1 MRTIYMKISATFLSI
16 INNLIMTSKAFYTL
30 FKDRELL
37 SFGQTYYPRKKQEG
51 FKYFFDSA
59 SE

>member
-1 MRTIYMKISATFLSI
+1 MRTIYVKISATLFSI

-30 FKDRELL
+30 FKDREFLI
-37 SFGQTYYPRKKQEG
+37 FGQTYYPGKKQEG
-51 FKYFFDSA
+51 FKYFFDLA